1 MRAGKYHPMK
11 ESAQV
16 TAPGAITSMIAA
28 ISTRPNKPN
37 RSTCSR
43 IWLSIALAPQLSCEP
58 AHVCWFLEVRRTA
71 LQGGRAQL
79 RSVARPWRVTECVP
93 WSESGRPHPPVM
105 RSWLRRGR
113 TIGLAAPDPAP
124 DSTSR
129 GRAFVCGQ
137 RSPGRRVGRLSAG
150 VPARVRRARPLCSV
164 HRATAKMPGGSTNYF
179 TARKSHWP
187 AKPSRRA

>member
-1 MRAGKYHPMK
+1 MK

-28 ISTRPNKPN
+28 VSTRPNKPN

-93 WSESGRPHPPVM
+93 WSGIRQ
-105 RSWLRRGR
+105 
-113 TIGLAAPDPAP
+113 
-124 DSTSR
+124 TSSSCDAKLVAQ
-129 GRAFVCGQ
+129 GTAQ
-137 RSPGRRVGRLSAG
+137 SAL
-150 VPARVRRARPLCSV
+150 PRQTQPRIQP
-164 HRATAKMPGGSTNYF
+164 PGGGLWCVASG
-179 TARKSHWP
+179 AP
-187 AKPSRRA
+187 AGELDPEQKYRANLP